1 MISKDLLSKMKE
13 CSIEK
18 RSLAEVHVHNNNTAF
33 CSTVVTVHVNTVYMY
48 FTCTLHNNIIFLCYS
63 SLLFL

>member
-18 RSLAEVHVHNNNTAF
+18 RSLAEVMIMIHVLYI
-33 CSTVVTVHVNTVYMY
+33 VYKHVG
-48 FTCTLHNNIIFLCYS
+48 TCTMYLCTCARI
-63 SLLFL
+63 L